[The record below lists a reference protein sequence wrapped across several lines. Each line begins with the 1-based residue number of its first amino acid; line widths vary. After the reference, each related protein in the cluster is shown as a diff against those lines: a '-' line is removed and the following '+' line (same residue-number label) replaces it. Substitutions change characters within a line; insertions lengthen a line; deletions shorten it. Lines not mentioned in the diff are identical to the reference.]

1 MKIILDKV
9 SKRFNRDW
17 LFRNLDYQF
26 ETANAYAIVGPNGS
40 GKTTLLKI
48 ISGMTPC
55 TEGQVSHTV
64 ENKTIDPDQVYR
76 YITIAAPYMDLPEE
90 LTLQE
95 FLKFHFG
102 LKPAVN
108 NVSISDIA
116 ESVGLSQAFYK
127 PIHTFSSG
135 MKQRVK
141 LALGIFCTTP
151 VLLLDEPTTNLD
163 QSGTSWYLN
172 EIEALSIDKI
182 LIISSNQPV
191 EYQFCKHIIDLNHH
205 RTSKKSQL

>member
-26 ETANAYAIVGPNGS
+26 EIANAYAIVGPNGS

-55 TEGQVSHTV
+55 TKGEVSHID
-64 ENKTIDPDQVYR
+64 ENRTIDPDQIYR
-76 YITIAAPYMDLPEE
+76 YITLAAPYMDLPEE
-90 LTLQE
+90 LTLRE
-95 FLKFHFG
+95 FFKFHFG
-102 LKPAVN
+102 LKPAAN
-108 NVSISDIA
+108 NASAADIA
-116 ESVGLSQAFYK
+116 ERVALSQAFDK
-127 PIHTFSSG
+127 PLHTFSSG

-141 LALGIFCTTP
+141 LALGIYCTTP
-151 VLLLDEPTTNLD
+151 ILLLDEPTTNLD
-163 QSGTSWYLN
+163 QAGTSWYQN
-172 EIEALSIDKI
+172 EIEKLSTDKI
-182 LIISSNQPV
+182 LIISSNQPF

-205 RTSKKSQL
+205 TTSKNSPL